1 MEQAWYLQPDGT
13 YRRMSV
19 TEDLISDAA
28 YIYADARES
37 INLIREV
44 RERTLEISQ
53 RSREL
58 VERSQRE
65 RRLRNTKLRLVRN
78 DALVSPF

>member
-1 MEQAWYLQPDGT
+1 
-13 YRRMSV
+13 MSV

-37 INLIREV
+37 ITRCRELSA
-44 RERTLEISQ
+44 RAQEISQ

-58 VERSQRE
+58 IERSQRE
-65 RRLRNTKLRLVRN
+65 RRLRNTKLRIVRT
-78 DALVSPF
+78 DALVSRS

>member
-1 MEQAWYLQPDGT
+1 MLKAWYLQPDGT

-19 TEDLISDAA
+19 SEDLISDAA

-37 INLIREV
+37 LNLYQELSAQV
-44 RERTLEISQ
+44 RETCQ

-58 VERSQRE
+58 VERSRRE
-65 RRLRNTKLRLVRN
+65 RRLRNSRLRIVRTTR
-78 DALVSPF
+78 